1 MAKSVNMNGEI
12 YAAAKIHAGAHDE
25 KQNINK

>member
-1 MAKSVNMNGEI
+1 MAKSVNNGEI
-12 YAAAKIHAGAHDE
+12 NVAAKMHAGTDE